1 MGSLTKK
8 VKLIRKKKVRAGG
21 KDRKRTI
28 KAGTT
33 PRFPIHVEEQPDAVL
48 PQPPGSHP
56 AEQL

>member
-8 VKLIRKKKVRAGG
+8 RKLISKKKVRAGG
-21 KDRKRTI
+21 KDRKREL

-33 PRFPIHVEEQPDAVL
+33 PRFPIHVENEPDAVL

-56 AEQL
+56 AEN